1 MSYFINFLRV
11 PKAGKSFEVLEAMKK
26 AHAATG
32 RPGNITVPLSG
43 ANLGQSRPGLISLVG
58 GFTTLDDVD
67 ALNDTY
73 LSNPEMQK
81 GQMGIDGLCDKT
93 NYIVSEILAGPE
105 FPEGYEATT
114 VSRLVLVAKPT
125 KGQELVEAL
134 LDVREKVGGEPKNVI
149 SRPITGPIGQ
159 FRVTM
164 FGTSLQ
170 DIENKRVES
179 LKHLGNIPD
188 LISSNAVRN
197 LGRIVYSSQA

>member
-32 RPGNITVPLSG
+32 RPGNITVPISG

-73 LSNPEMQK
+73 LSNSEMQK
-81 GQMGIDGLCDKT
+81 GQMGIDELCDKT
-93 NYIVSEILAGPE
+93 NHIVSEILAGPE
-105 FPEGYEATT
+105 LPDGYEPTT

-125 KGQELVEAL
+125 KVQELIDAL

-149 SRPITGPIGQ
+149 SRAITGPIGQ
-159 FRVTM
+159 VRVTM

-170 DIENKRVES
+170 DIDNKRVES
-179 LKHLGNIPD
+179 LKHL
-188 LISSNAVRN
+188 V
-197 LGRIVYSSQA
+197 

>member
-1 MSYFINFLRV
+1 MSYFINFLRL
-11 PKAGKSFEVLEAMKK
+11 PKAGKSFEVLELMKK

-43 ANLGQSRPGLISLVG
+43 ANLGQTRPGLISLVG
-58 GFTTLDDVD
+58 GFATLDDVD

-73 LSNPEMQK
+73 LSNIEMQK
-81 GQMGIDGLCDKT
+81 GQMCIDELCDQT

-105 FPEGYEATT
+105 FPDGYEPTT
-114 VSRLVLVAKPT
+114 VSRLMLVAKPT
-125 KGQELVEAL
+125 KAQELVEAL

-149 SRPITGPIGQ
+149 SRAISGPIGQ

-179 LKHLGNIPD
+179 LKQLGNIPD

-197 LGRIVYSSQA
+197 LGRIVFSSQT

>member
-81 GQMGIDGLCDKT
+81 GQMDIDELCDKT

-105 FPEGYEATT
+105 FPDGYGATT

-134 LDVREKVGGEPKNVI
+134 LDVREKVGGGPKNVI
-149 SRPITGPIGQ
+149 SRAITGPIGQ

-179 LKHLGNIPD
+179 LKYLGNIPD

-197 LGRIVYSSQA
+197 IGRIAYTSRG